1 MKRGVAERLGQLEE
15 RAAERE
21 KELAEKVAAVMTRVL
36 RDVLADLDLTP
47 EQKRLAAEATPR
59 HLRLMAAELRKES
72 TS

>member
-1 MKRGVAERLGQLEE
+1 VAERLGQLEE

-21 KELAEKVAAVMTRVL
+21 KELAEKIVTVMTRVL

-47 EQKRLAAEATPR
+47 EQKRLAAESKSR

>member
-21 KELAEKVAAVMTRVL
+21 KELVEKITRAVGKVL
-36 RDVLADLDLTP
+36 PDVLATLGLTP

-59 HLRLMAAELRKES
+59 YLRLMAAELRKET